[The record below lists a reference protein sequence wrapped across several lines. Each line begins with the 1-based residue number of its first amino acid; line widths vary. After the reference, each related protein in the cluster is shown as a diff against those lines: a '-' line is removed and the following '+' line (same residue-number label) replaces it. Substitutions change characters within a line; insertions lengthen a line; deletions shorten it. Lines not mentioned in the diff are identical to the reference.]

1 MSWFNFMIIS
11 QVTNNVFIIFPSQEI
26 LLGTSTFSQY
36 LDLS

>member
-11 QVTNNVFIIFPSQEI
+11 QVTNKVFIIFAPQEI
-26 LLGTSTFSQY
+26 LLDTSTFSQY